1 MALDKIDIKIIET
14 LQRHGRMTKQDLAAQ
29 VNLSPSACLERHK
42 RLEQDGYIK
51 GYKADIAFEKIAP
64 YSATIVEIN
73 LKQHRSEDFQR
84 FENVVISI
92 PEIVECYA
100 VGGGIDYVLK
110 FISHDIEHYQEMI
123 DKLLNSHAG
132 IDRYFT
138 YFITR
143 QIKKTP
149 YPVSRFTM
157 KKSDQDTE

>member
-1 MALDKIDIKIIET
+1 MTLDKIDIKIIET

-42 RLEQDGYIK
+42 RLEQEGYIK

-64 YSATIVEIN
+64 YSETIVEIN

-110 FISHDIEHYQEMI
+110 FISRDIEHYQEMI
-123 DKLLNSHAG
+123 DKLLNSNAG

-138 YFITR
+138 YFVTR

-149 YPVSRFTM
+149 YPVSRFIM
-157 KKSDQDTE
+157 NKYAE